1 MLEIDENARDDFVSL
16 KDKIYQLLNI
26 SEGEFDEFEKQH
38 SKISEI
44 VERMKG
50 ADEKSMRNSL
60 QRSLSKE

>member
-16 KDKIYQLLNI
+16 KEKIYLLLNI
-26 SEGEFDEFEKQH
+26 SEEGFEEFEKQH

-44 VERMKG
+44 VEMMKG